1 MLNVNQSI
9 LLVKDKDGIYLYDPN
24 NYSETVVYK
33 AKKEQVFLNEPML
46 LKNDTLYFG
55 VLGKI
60 KIKKDDSLYL
70 GEIFSNRFY
79 CKDVRNN
86 ELWLSKA
93 EVFETFRKPKRLLKK
108 QIISYSPIGDSLVV
122 LDTIVPY
129 NRRSRSYKE
138 IIIGKNEDFKERY
151 YSEHSLGSSKVFSS
165 RGSIYYIENADTTI
179 LVKYNGIFDSKWGSG
194 YYQPKICPNNKG
206 VLYRYLPNFAEYL
219 VKGDS
224 VNQSLQ
230 IVDLDTKEIEVIKT
244 GIFRDPSFSSDGHFV
259 LFKRNGKKTGN
270 NTWISSIY
278 ILDMKTK
285 VEYMVGDAYSAFWI
299 N

>member
-1 MLNVNQSI
+1 MPNVNQSI
-9 LLVKDKDGIYLYDPN
+9 LLVKDKDGIYLYDSN
-24 NYSETVVYK
+24 NHSEKVVYTARK
-33 AKKEQVFLNEPML
+33 DQVFLNEPML
-46 LKNDTLYFG
+46 LKNDTLRFG

-60 KIKKDDSLYL
+60 KIKKNENVSL
-70 GEIFSNRFY
+70 GEIFFNSFY
-79 CKDVRNN
+79 CKDVINN
-86 ELWLSKA
+86 TLWLSKT

-122 LDTIVPY
+122 LDTIMPY
-129 NRRSRSYKE
+129 NRRSRSHKE
-138 IIIGKNEDFKERY
+138 ILIGKWEDFKERY
-151 YSEHSLGSSKVFSS
+151 YSEHSLGNLKVFSS
-165 RGSIYYIENADTTI
+165 KGSIYYIENADTTI

-194 YYQPKICPNNKG
+194 YYQPKICPNNKS

-230 IVDLDTKEIEVIKT
+230 IVDLDTKEIEVIKS
-244 GIFRDPSFSSDGHFV
+244 GVFRDPSFSSDGHYL
-259 LFKRNGKKTGN
+259 LFKRNEKKTGN
-270 NTWISSIY
+270 NTRFSSIY

-285 VEYMVGDAYSAFWI
+285 VEYKVGDAYSAFWI